1 MDPALECW
9 LNHVAN
15 AVIEA
20 VRDSRHVDRFNRKFS
35 NMNGITV
42 LGLQMLK
49 ESNWIAIPNDKDSG
63 YTLELRDDIVAIHD
77 DILGKKEY

>member
-9 LNHVAN
+9 LNHVADTVVK
-15 AVIEA
+15 AI
-20 VRDSRHVDRFNRKFS
+20 RDSRHVNRFNRKFG

-42 LGLQMLK
+42 MGLRMLK

-63 YTLELRDDIVAIHD
+63 YTLELRDDIIAIHD
-77 DILGKKEY
+77 DILGKK